1 MATQQDS
8 TTVQTLPAFVREIVF
23 DRDTRE
29 YAMTLDGEHVGFAR
43 TYHEGEVTLDTLVR
57 EILLA
62 YVSSPAQPLP
72 PVEVVEEALDELS
85 SIPTDDTPHFTEARA
100 QLASGIPLVADG
112 ATLWVDAVQVI
123 PDPARVG
130 WPWRC
135 ACEEPRCWHAAVAEG
150 VALARERWAEA
161 RDEGELSFA
170 LAA

>member
-1 MATQQDS
+1 
-8 TTVQTLPAFVREIVF
+8 VREIVF
-23 DRDTRE
+23 DRQARE
-29 YAMTLDGEHVGFAR
+29 YAMILDGEHIGFAR
-43 TYHEGEVTLDTLVR
+43 TYHEGEVTLDALVR

-85 SIPTDDTPHFTEARA
+85 AIPTDDTPHFAEARA

-112 ATLWVDAVQVI
+112 ATLWVDAVQVT
-123 PDPARVG
+123 PNPACVG

-135 ACEEPRCWHAAVAEG
+135 ACEEARCWHAALAEG

-161 RDEGELSFA
+161 QDEGELSFA